1 MTNMKNLIKKV
12 LCIALTSAISVS
24 ALSGCGAGNKAEETG
39 KESGQKASVQVDSNI
54 DTNKDTSADE
64 GNEAAHTEDGSGEAQ
79 ENKEAVASEQRAVNL
94 KESAFEKLYYVSSGY
109 LMSYS
114 NGKYVLVDHDMKA
127 VEELPYDIPN
137 GWTDFRGNQQDGR
150 FICNVTLDDGTIQNE
165 IFTPYLELVTGAK
178 SGFGYITAYRD
189 AIVFQDYKS
198 EDGQTAIVMY
208 CYDEFSNTKTSY
220 IPIVGCD
227 FLCESNM
234 LWVARSKAI
243 NTDTNTM
250 SYYYHRGSMAD
261 WLTENREPKKM
272 VGGNIPGEKGKVVEF
287 NDSAPSEDGWISAQL
302 GTWSEKEENGKTL
315 RYFDGESGFYNIF
328 DNKFVKD
335 PQINGKSSGSCEY
348 FTDKNGCDKCTVIN
362 GRAVE
367 NFKNEDGTT
376 QRYIFNVST
385 GECESDEAYSE
396 VKLGFGKWIP
406 VKTTDGKWGYL
417 NSDTLEHEGLWYDY
431 ASEFCNGY
439 AVVVADGKA
448 HLVNDR
454 LERASEDFDTSAGNI
469 KRIEAVK
476 DYLTYSDLNGQSVFF
491 VYDDAGCHLL
501 KVK

>member
-1 MTNMKNLIKKV
+1 MIKMNNLINKI
-12 LCIALTSAISVS
+12 LGLALAGAISVS
-24 ALSGCGAGNKAEETG
+24 ALSGCGASAGAGEKGADAG
-39 KESGQKASVQVDSNI
+39 KETSVQVESSVETTQ
-54 DTNKDTSADE
+54 DTPADE
-64 GNEAAHTEDGSGEAQ
+64 GDEAGLTEDGSEKAEEKG
-79 ENKEAVASEQRAVNL
+79 EAVASEQRGVSIV
-94 KESAFEKLYYVSSGY
+94 KSAYEKLYYISSGY

-127 VEELPYDIPN
+127 VEELPYGIPN

-165 IFTPYLELVTGAK
+165 IFTPNLEYVTGAK
-178 SGFGYITAYRD
+178 ISFGYITAYRD

-208 CYDEFSNTKTSY
+208 CYDEFSKSKTSY

-250 SYYYHRGSMAD
+250 SYYYRRGSMAD
-261 WLTENREPKKM
+261 WLTENREPIKK
-272 VGGNIPGEKGKVVEF
+272 VGGNIPGEEGKVVEF

-302 GTWSEKEENGKTL
+302 GTWSEKEEDGKTL

-328 DNKFVKD
+328 DNIFVKD
-335 PQINGKSSGSCEY
+335 PQINGKSFGSCEY